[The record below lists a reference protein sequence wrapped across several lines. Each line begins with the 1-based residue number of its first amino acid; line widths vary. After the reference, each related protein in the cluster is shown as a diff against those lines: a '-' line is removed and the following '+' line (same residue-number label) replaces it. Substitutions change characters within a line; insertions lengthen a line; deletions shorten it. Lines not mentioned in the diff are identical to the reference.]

1 MKEQL
6 VDDDLVRRFLL
17 GQVSPQ
23 EEGEIAALMFEDPEK
38 FSQLE
43 SVEDDLIDEFLQEEL
58 SPADKEGFETHFLSQ
73 PGRRHN
79 LKLSRALHQHFD
91 KEDAPAVVPVIPVV
105 PLDNRVSVLGLFK
118 ISRPALRFSLAAA
131 AVLMVLVIAIWLYV
145 RVRESQQP
153 APFEA
158 RKEQGATPTP
168 SATGVPSIEPSPSLA
183 QGENKNSVP
192 SPQKHEPAPVQAVV
206 LMPFGA
212 TRSEVQPLALPTRGA
227 NVFVELPLISETRY
241 NSYDAT
247 LKSDDGTVLKSWST
261 LTARRLKTGRG
272 LLINIPLGLLK
283 PQELYRITVNGKS
296 ADGTSHEVHRYEF
309 QPRNNP

>member
-23 EEGEIAALMFEDPEK
+23 EEDDIAALMFEDPEK
-38 FSQLE
+38 FAQLE

-79 LKLSRALHQHFD
+79 LKLSRALHQRFD
-91 KEDAPAVVPVIPVV
+91 QEDVPAVVPFV
-105 PLDNRVSVLGLFK
+105 PIVPPDDRVSVFGLFK
-118 ISRPALRFSLAAA
+118 ISRPALRFSLATAA
-131 AVLMVLVIAIWLYV
+131 ILVVLVFAIWLYV
-145 RVRESQQP
+145 RDRVSQQP

-168 SATGVPSIEPSPSLA
+168 TSFPSIESSPSLA

-192 SPQKHEPAPVQAVV
+192 SPPQKHEPAPVQAVV

-227 NVFVELPLISETRY
+227 TVLVELPLINETRY
-241 NSYDAT
+241 NSYHAT

-261 LTARRLKTGRG
+261 LTAKRLKTGRG
-272 LLINIPLGLLK
+272 LLINIPLSLLK
-283 PQELYRITVNGKS
+283 AQELYRITVSGKS
-296 ADGTSHEVHRYEF
+296 ADGTSHEVHRYDF
-309 QPRNNP
+309 QPSNSR

>member
-79 LKLSRALHQHFD
+79 LKLSQALHQHFD
-91 KEDAPAVVPVIPVV
+91 QEDVPAVVPVVPVV
-105 PLDNRVSVLGLFK
+105 PPDNRVSVFGLFK
-118 ISRPALRFSLAAA
+118 ISRPALRFSLATAA
-131 AVLMVLVIAIWLYV
+131 ILILVVIAVWLYV
-145 RVRESQQP
+145 RNRQLQQP

-168 SATGVPSIEPSPSLA
+168 TSVPSIEPSPSLA

-206 LMPFGA
+206 LMPL
-212 TRSEVQPLALPTRGA
+212 TVSRSEVQSLALPTRGA
-227 NVFVELPLISETRY
+227 NVLVELPLINETRY

-247 LKSDDGTVLKSWST
+247 LKSDDGTVLKNWPT
-261 LTARRLKTGRG
+261 LTAKRLKTGRG
-272 LLINIPLGLLK
+272 LLVNIPLALLK
-283 PQELYRITVNGKS
+283 PQELYRITVSGKS

-309 QPRNNP
+309 QPDKNP

>member
-23 EEGEIAALMFEDPEK
+23 EEDEIAALMFEDPEK

-43 SVEDDLIDEFLQEEL
+43 SVEDDLIDEFLEDEL
-58 SPADKEGFETHFLSQ
+58 SPADKKGFESHFLSQ

-91 KEDAPAVVPVIPVV
+91 QEDVPAVVPVVPVV
-105 PLDNRVSVLGLFK
+105 PPDNRVSVFGLFK
-118 ISRPALRFSLAAA
+118 ISRPVLRFSLATAA
-131 AVLMVLVIAIWLYV
+131 ILIVLVIAIWLYV
-145 RVRESQQP
+145 RDRVSQRP

-158 RKEQGATPTP
+158 RKEQGASPTP
-168 SATGVPSIEPSPSLA
+168 TGVPSIEPSPSLA

-192 SPQKHEPAPVQAVV
+192 SPQKHEPAPVQAAV
-206 LMPFGA
+206 LMPLSA

-227 NVFVELPLISETRY
+227 NVLVELPLISETRY

-247 LKSDDGTVLKSWST
+247 LKSDNGTVLKSWST
-261 LTARRLKTGRG
+261 LTAKRLKTGRG
-272 LLINIPLGLLK
+272 LLINIPLSLLK
-283 PQELYRITVNGKS
+283 PQELYRITVSGKS

-309 QPRNNP
+309 QPSNTP

>member
-23 EEGEIAALMFEDPEK
+23 EEDEIAALMFEDPEK

-43 SVEDDLIDEFLQEEL
+43 SVEDDLIDEFLEDEL
-58 SPADKEGFETHFLSQ
+58 SPADKKGFESHFLSQ

-91 KEDAPAVVPVIPVV
+91 QDDVPAVVPVVPVV
-105 PLDNRVSVLGLFK
+105 PPDDRVSVFGLFK
-118 ISRPALRFSLAAA
+118 ISPPALRFSLATAA
-131 AVLMVLVIAIWLYV
+131 IFIVLVIAIWLYV
-145 RVRESQQP
+145 RDRVSQRP

-158 RKEQGATPTP
+158 RKEQGASPTP
-168 SATGVPSIEPSPSLA
+168 TGVPSIEPSPSLA

-192 SPQKHEPAPVQAVV
+192 SPQKHEPAPVQAAV
-206 LMPFGA
+206 LMPLSA

-227 NVFVELPLISETRY
+227 NVLVELPLISETRY

-247 LKSDDGTVLKSWST
+247 LKSDNGTVLKSWPT
-261 LTARRLKTGRG
+261 LTAKRLKTGRG
-272 LLINIPLGLLK
+272 LLINIPLSLFK
-283 PQELYRITVNGKS
+283 PQELYRITVSGKS

-309 QPRNNP
+309 QPSNTP